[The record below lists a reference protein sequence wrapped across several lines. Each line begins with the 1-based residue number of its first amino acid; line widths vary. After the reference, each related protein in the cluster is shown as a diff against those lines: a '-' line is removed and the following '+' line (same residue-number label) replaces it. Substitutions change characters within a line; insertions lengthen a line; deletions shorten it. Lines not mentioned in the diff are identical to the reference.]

1 MQAALTTKQAGIAG
15 EKALKEHVLI
25 VDDDSQVTSF
35 LSRFFVKNGY
45 QASTAATS
53 SAMFEALAGQ
63 EFDLVILDLMLPDED
78 GLDAARRLQ
87 KTNTVPIIML
97 SARDELYDR
106 IVGLEMGADD
116 YVTKPYEPRELLARV
131 RSVLRRRGTAASA
144 RTPASAVIKFGDVEL
159 HRVEGTARRISDG
172 ENLNLTST
180 EFALLKALAEAGG
193 DVVGREDIV
202 DLVYGKTVQITD
214 RAIDTHMVRL
224 RRKLAE
230 TSADHD
236 LIVTVHGKGYRLAA
250 IVE

>member
-1 MQAALTTKQAGIAG
+1 M
-15 EKALKEHVLI
+15 KEHVLI
-25 VDDDSQVTSF
+25 VDDDRQVTSF

-53 SAMFEALAGQ
+53 SAMFEALANQ
-63 EFDLVILDLMLPDED
+63 DFDLVILDLMLPDED

-87 KTNTVPIIML
+87 KTSTVPIIML

-131 RSVLRRRGTAASA
+131 RSVLRRRGPATAPG
-144 RTPASAVIKFGDVEL
+144 RNPASAAIRFGDVEL

-224 RRKLAE
+224 RRKLAD

-250 IVE
+250 AIEEIG